1 MKEVPA
7 HEILE
12 KFFQTIVE
20 EAKTNPAFAKH
31 MLSAFPEN
39 LIAKIEQPQSTE
51 PEKQPENQPAKTT
64 GPKENTKAKTGRQA
78 DSFDPKAYN
87 PVVLYRNLGE
97 DLMRVR
103 LNKLTAANLK
113 KIDRAFQLKLA
124 KLIDKKSPTKPDLIK
139 ALITF
144 AKAYDTQRKGAAG

>member
-20 EAKTNPAFAKH
+20 EAKTNPAFAEH
-31 MLSAFPEN
+31 MLSAFPDN

-51 PEKQPENQPAKTT
+51 PKHQPEKTS
-64 GPKENTKAKTGRQA
+64 GLKESPKSKTSPKAE
-78 DSFDPKAYN
+78 SFDHKAYN
-87 PVVLYRNLGE
+87 PVVLYRQYGE

-113 KIDRAFQLKLA
+113 KIDRAFQLKLG

-144 AKAYDTQRKGAAG
+144 AKTYDTQRKGAAG